1 MLLLEGLLNFS
12 KDILPSNRGGQMDAP
27 LVLTTQLLPSQIDKE
42 ALNVDC
48 SWMYP
53 PEFYEATMSQVQPFE
68 VKHLVDTVEN
78 RVGTVG
84 DVRGYGW
91 THDSAGLSS
100 GPSNSQY
107 KILDT
112 MREKMDAQLALASK
126 LRAVSVERVAKQVIE
141 SHFLRDIRGNL
152 VAFSR
157 QKVRCVKCNASYRR
171 IPLSGSCI
179 AKVARNV
186 QTSVLH
192 GTSNEDRANVCG
204 GNLTLT
210 VFPKSVRKYIQVTN
224 DVMDMYGIDL
234 YTRQR
239 VEWMQSSV
247 DSLFDNDKVT
257 VMTLSDFI

>member
-1 MLLLEGLLNFS
+1 
-12 KDILPSNRGGQMDAP
+12 
-27 LVLTTQLLPSQIDKE
+27 
-42 ALNVDC
+42 
-48 SWMYP
+48 
-53 PEFYEATMSQVQPFE
+53 
-68 VKHLVDTVEN
+68 
-78 RVGTVG
+78 
-84 DVRGYGW
+84 
-91 THDSAGLSS
+91 
-100 GPSNSQY
+100 
-107 KILDT
+107 
-112 MREKMDAQLALASK
+112 MREKMDAQLALASQ

-157 QKVRCVKCNASYRR
+157 QKIRCVKCNTSYRR

-179 AKVARNV
+179 AKVAIN
-186 QTSVLH
+186 S
-192 GTSNEDRANVCG
+192 GTSRLDNSSDENHANVCG

-224 DVMDMYGIDL
+224 DVMDMYGRAL

>member
-12 KDILPSNRGGQMDAP
+12 RDILPSNRGGQMDAP

-53 PEFYEATMSQVQPFE
+53 PEFYEATMSQMHPSE
-68 VKHLVDTVEN
+68 VKHIVDMVDN

-112 MREKMDAQLALASK
+112 MREKMDAQLALASQ

-157 QKVRCVKCNASYRR
+157 QKVRCVKCNTSYRR

-179 AKVARNV
+179 AKVARND
-186 QTSVLH
+186 QTRVLD
-192 GTSNEDRANVCG
+192 SSSDDDRANVCG

>member
-1 MLLLEGLLNFS
+1 
-12 KDILPSNRGGQMDAP
+12 
-27 LVLTTQLLPSQIDKE
+27 
-42 ALNVDC
+42 
-48 SWMYP
+48 
-53 PEFYEATMSQVQPFE
+53 
-68 VKHLVDTVEN
+68 
-78 RVGTVG
+78 
-84 DVRGYGW
+84 
-91 THDSAGLSS
+91 
-100 GPSNSQY
+100 
-107 KILDT
+107 
-112 MREKMDAQLALASK
+112 MDAQLALASK

-157 QKVRCVKCNASYRR
+157 QKVRCVKCNTSYRR

-179 AKVARNV
+179 AKTIRGALVGRLDNSDEEK
-186 QTSVLH
+186 T
-192 GTSNEDRANVCG
+192 TVCG